1 MTTDHPSLLEL
12 AESISRNAQV
22 ITDILNERQFPQPS
36 FAPNF
41 PLKFSDGSDESR
53 LQDAWM
59 SQLTSNL
66 ALEQL
71 VTGPQ
76 DFIMW
81 QSLTVWCAF
90 SPGDHDLE
98 EITVDMIYL

>member
-1 MTTDHPSLLEL
+1 MTTDHPSLLEF

-53 LQDAWM
+53 LQDE
-59 SQLTSNL
+59 SLLTSDL

-71 VTGPQ
+71 VTGPR
-76 DFIMW
+76 DFIIW
-81 QSLTVWCAF
+81 QS
-90 SPGDHDLE
+90 
-98 EITVDMIYL
+98 